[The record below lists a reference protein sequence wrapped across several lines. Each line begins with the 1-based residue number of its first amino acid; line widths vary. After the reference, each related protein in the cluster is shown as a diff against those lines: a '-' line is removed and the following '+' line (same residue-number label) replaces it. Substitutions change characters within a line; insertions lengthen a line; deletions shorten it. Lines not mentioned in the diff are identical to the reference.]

1 MKILKALAD
10 ETRLN
15 IILNLLQKE
24 RSVLDVVSLV
34 GKSQPN
40 VSLAL
45 RKLEDAGIVVSRKE
59 GKSVFYSIK
68 DKEFVQNILKLVE
81 NE

>member
-45 RKLEDAGIVVSRKE
+45 RKLEEASLIVSRKD
-59 GKSVFYSIK
+59 KKKVFYTVK
-68 DKEFVQNILKLVE
+68 NKEFVQKILKMVE
-81 NE
+81 NG